1 MAVSRHVSHYH
12 YSHYHYFFITAP
24 FIFNPGTFLYLW
36 YLSQNMKGPINKY
49 FHTILLR
56 ADLLQNELEF
66 LLFLAPEIP
75 LASSFLDVI
84 ITVISLP
91 RQEFLPLFSA
101 PLREMSEFT
110 EMVTYMYM
118 EDHTVILCC
127 YFFFLLIIQQT
138 TASSSYKNEQSAV
151 CY

>member
-1 MAVSRHVSHYH
+1 
-12 YSHYHYFFITAP
+12 
-24 FIFNPGTFLYLW
+24 
-36 YLSQNMKGPINKY
+36 MKGPINKY

>member
-24 FIFNPGTFLYLW
+24 FIFNPGTFLCLW

-66 LLFLAPEIP
+66 LLFLAPEMP

-91 RQEFLPLFSA
+91 RQEFLPLFSFLSLLSPSFLSS
-101 PLREMSEFT
+101 PLGRCLNSLKWW
-110 EMVTYMYM
+110 
-118 EDHTVILCC
+118 HTCIWKIIQS
-127 YFFFLLIIQQT
+127 YYAATFFFFL
-138 TASSSYKNEQSAV
+138 
-151 CY
+151 